1 MTDSKFFRYELLQN
15 ARNWRFVILSLIWP
29 LIVYFAVALPNRHG
43 TFDGISF
50 PLYFMVG
57 MAVLGTMIA
66 VVSSGARIA
75 LERSSGWTRQ
85 LRITPLKSRSY
96 FGAKLVCGYLTA
108 IGTIALMAGAGT
120 LLGVRLSAG
129 EWAKVVYLLLIG
141 LIPLAVLGIVIG
153 QLISADALMPTVGG
167 LVTVLA
173 LTGGAYGFLIAKS
186 GVMFDVMKA
195 LPSYWLVQAG
205 KIAIGGDSWP
215 AQAWIVIAAWTA
227 VAVPVAVLA
236 YRRDSGRA

>member
-1 MTDSKFFRYELLQN
+1 MTPSKYFRYELLQN

-29 LIVYFAVALPNRHG
+29 LIVYFAVGVPNRHG

-66 VVSSGARIA
+66 VISSGARIA

-85 LRITPLKSRSY
+85 LRITPLKTRTY
-96 FGAKLVCGYLTA
+96 LRAKLVTGYLTA
-108 IGTIALMAGAGT
+108 IVAIALMAAAGT
-120 LLGVRLSAG
+120 LLGVRLSA
-129 EWAKVVYLLLIG
+129 EDWLKVVYLLLVG
-141 LIPLAVLGIVIG
+141 LVPLAVLGIVIG
-153 QLISADALMPTVGG
+153 HLINADALMPVVGG

-173 LTGGAYGFLIAKS
+173 LLGGSYGFLIAKS
-186 GVMFDVMKA
+186 GFMFDVMKA

-205 KIAIGGDSWP
+205 KVVIGGGDWP
-215 AQAWIVIAAWTA
+215 AEGAA
-227 VAVPVAVLA
+227 
-236 YRRDSGRA
+236 